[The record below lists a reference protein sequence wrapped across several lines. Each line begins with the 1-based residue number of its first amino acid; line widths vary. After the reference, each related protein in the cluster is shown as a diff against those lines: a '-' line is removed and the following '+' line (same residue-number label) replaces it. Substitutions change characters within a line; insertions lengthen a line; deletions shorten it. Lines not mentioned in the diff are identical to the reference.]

1 MQCWCGAG
9 QGTPEFTRR
18 QRLLALCGWDV
29 LAIRADARG
38 SPSVSGSIDRVGR
51 GGGAAGPGGDAAV
64 DATGAALCCE
74 MCGARAGL
82 WDFVPKMVPAAR
94 PGTLSLTA
102 GEHTLPAVE
111 CSLQDW
117 ISCPIWCPLP
127 GRAPG
132 ASVRVQQLCPVC
144 MICQDLSRR

>member
-1 MQCWCGAG
+1 MHCWCGAG

-29 LAIRADARG
+29 LTIRADAGG
-38 SPSVSGSIDRVGR
+38 SPSVLGSIDRVGR
-51 GGGAAGPGGDAAV
+51 RGGAAGSGGDAAV

-102 GEHTLPAVE
+102 GEHTFPAVE
-111 CSLQDW
+111 CSL
-117 ISCPIWCPLP
+117 PIMVP
-127 GRAPG
+127 AAQPG
-132 ASVRVQQLCPVC
+132 ARSFSAGAAALSSVH
-144 MICQDLSRR
+144 DLSRPV